1 MTSPYGRLCVGVSNG
16 IAKFSNLLQVPY
28 YLVYTSI
35 IRLGGGKIV
44 VKPIGSEVINIYGVP
59 VNVTS
64 YEEIINITRPSF
76 VLLTGMNM
84 TIPNNGTVTIKVKLI
99 EQAPIV
105 TLYGPTTLHPTT
117 ATSTTSPIN
126 ESNLSNIDPA
136 NIVYMLSGASSV
148 VPSASMGTT
157 TTGAPK
163 VVTVG
168 SVSQAKPSVPY
179 GLVILIVALA
189 VIVGLT
195 MAIVALRLA
204 IKPR

>member
-1 MTSPYGRLCVGVSNG
+1 
-16 IAKFSNLLQVPY
+16 
-28 YLVYTSI
+28 
-35 IRLGGGKIV
+35 
-44 VKPIGSEVINIYGVP
+44 

-84 TIPNNGTVTIKVKLI
+84 TIPNNGTVTIKVRLI
-99 EQAPIV
+99 ERAPII
-105 TLYGPTTLHPTT
+105 TLHGPTTIIHPTT
-117 ATSTTSPIN
+117 ATSITSPIN
-126 ESNLSNIDPA
+126 ESNSSNIDPV
-136 NIVYMLSGASSV
+136 NIVYMLSGASSI
-148 VPSASMGTT
+148 VPSASTGTT
-157 TTGAPK
+157 NTGAPK
-163 VVTVG
+163 VVTIG